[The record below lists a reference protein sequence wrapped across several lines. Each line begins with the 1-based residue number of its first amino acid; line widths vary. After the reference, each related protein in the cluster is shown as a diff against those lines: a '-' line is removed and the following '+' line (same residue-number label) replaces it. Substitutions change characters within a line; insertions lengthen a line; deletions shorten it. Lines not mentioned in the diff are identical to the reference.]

1 MKKIVIFSLIAIL
14 LSVIA
19 ITFADVKL
27 MVWAEEPTETITAEI
42 TTEEIAVSEEI
53 EVLKE
58 ISENIKIIMFIILFA
73 ILLHYSERWFKL
85 AVEMINSE
93 RRR

>member
-1 MKKIVIFSLIAIL
+1 MKKIIIFSLIAIL

-27 MVWAEEPTETITAEI
+27 MVWAEEPTETIT
-42 TTEEIAVSEEI
+42 EEIAVSEEI
-53 EVLKE
+53 EILSE
-58 ISENIKIIMFIILFA
+58 ISDNIKIIMFIILFA
-73 ILLHYSERWFKL
+73 ILLHYSEKWFKL

>member
-1 MKKIVIFSLIAIL
+1 MKKIIIFSLIAIL

-27 MVWAEEPTETITAEI
+27 MVWPEEPTETI
-42 TTEEIAVSEEI
+42 TEEIAVSEEI
-53 EVLKE
+53 EILSE
-58 ISENIKIIMFIILFA
+58 ISDNIKIIMFIILFA
-73 ILLHYSERWFKL
+73 ILLHYSEKWFKL